1 MTTKHNDDEVLKHA
15 LSDAVLNMIQK
26 AKSGPRLEQ
35 AEMLNAL
42 NTAESVHNAR
52 L

>member
-1 MTTKHNDDEVLKHA
+1 MTTKHNNDEALKHA

-26 AKSGPRLEQ
+26 AKSGPKLEQ
-35 AEMLNAL
+35 SEVMHAL
-42 NTAESVHNAR
+42 HTSEAAADAR